1 MRAWLNRRS
10 CLVRQFI
17 TTAGVP
23 AIARQLRGIAGIVA
37 VLAAILG
44 ILWSQ
49 AVTGRMTAFLGYSHS
64 CLRAPFVVKH
74 RTAVGWNCFLPSQR
88 PNPGPK
94 PRQWAWFQAVN

>member
-1 MRAWLNRRS
+1 M
-10 CLVRQFI
+10 RQFI

-49 AVTGRMTAFLGYSHS
+49 AVTGGMTAFLGFSHGS
-64 CLRAPFVVKH
+64 C
-74 RTAVGWNCFLPSQR
+74 
-88 PNPGPK
+88 
-94 PRQWAWFQAVN
+94 